1 MNAALE
7 SAVRAALRDVID
19 PELGMDIMTLGLV
32 YDVAVQDGRA
42 VITYTLTTN
51 GCPME
56 AHITNGI
63 VNAVTQVPGIDDVR
77 PMLVWQPGW
86 SPEMIQEEPW

>member
-1 MNAALE
+1 MNDTLE
-7 SAVRAALRDVID
+7 PAVRAALHNVID

-32 YDVAVQDGRA
+32 YDVVVENGRA
-42 VITYTLTTN
+42 TITYSLTTH

-63 VNAVTQVPGIDDVR
+63 LNAVTRVPGVDDVR
-77 PMLVWQPGW
+77 PMLVWQPAW
-86 SPEMIQEEPW
+86 SPEMIREDAW